1 MEELIDN
8 EEIEVLDDFD
18 ELDGQTTFN
27 EDSIE
32 ELVEEGDVENVYSEN
47 E

>member
-27 EDSIE
+27 EDSID
-32 ELVEEGDVENVYSEN
+32 ELIEEGVVENVYSEN

>member
-8 EEIEVLDDFD
+8 EEIEVLDDFG
-18 ELDGQTTFN
+18 EQTTFN
-27 EDSIE
+27 EDSID
-32 ELVEEGDVENVYSEN
+32 ELIEEGVVENVYSEN